1 MSFVYFVVHKD
12 ESLMEDMA
20 RPREALL
27 LLGPSGVGKTPLG
40 ELLEQR
46 GLAGRPCAHFD
57 FGFQLRRLVA
67 GEISSDF
74 LSPEEIDFLRGVLQS
89 GVLLE
94 DSRLP
99 LAMRI
104 LRVFLAER
112 QEDASLVVLNGF
124 PRHAGQAAAIDSVL
138 RVTAVARMVCDQQT
152 ILERIAR
159 NVGGDRRHRD
169 DDRPA
174 DVLARFR
181 LFMERTVRLADHYRT
196 GGAKLIA
203 LEIDATTTPDEAYQQ
218 LDRLWLET

>member
-1 MSFVYFVVHKD
+1 MEAMSQ
-12 ESLMEDMA
+12 
-20 RPREALL
+20 PREALL

-40 ELLEQR
+40 ELLERR
-46 GLAGRPCAHFD
+46 GLAGRSCAHFD
-57 FGFQLRRLVA
+57 FGSQLRRLVA
-67 GEISSDF
+67 GKTSGDF
-74 LSPEEIDFLRGVLQS
+74 LSSEELDFLRGVLRS
-89 GVLLE
+89 GALLE
-94 DSRLP
+94 DRHLP

-104 LRVFLAER
+104 LRGFLAER
-112 QEDASLVVLNGF
+112 QENASLVVLNGF

-138 RVTAVARMVCDQQT
+138 RVAAVARMICDKRT

-196 GGAKLIA
+196 GGAKMIE
-203 LEIDATTTPDEAYQQ
+203 LEVAVTTTPDESYQQ
-218 LDRLWLET
+218 LDRLWLDS